1 MEENKTEYHPI
12 INRIM
17 MMVSITVVL
26 VFIPLIFINGNIFEK
41 ILLSAGIE
49 TSPNINDGYTI
60 AEFFDPSGDL
70 LLPLPHDSVYQD
82 SRSALDIRKFSI
94 KKVEFNSLSGIG
106 IDARLNVCFEFD
118 GKQPN
123 PYEFKTNFSF
133 PVIHV
138 YLKNPDSK
146 ISRST
151 SGKTA
156 NVNFNGEAWN
166 YQVIID
172 GAHEQ
177 ARVFDND
184 GIFLFNGLGLYLN
197 YEYEKG
203 HNGKHDYT
211 TKTRIT
217 AGLPLKLIG
226 DPSQGEWKYF
236 VMVGLLDIKEL
247 SMLYRPNKDS
257 SNVFDYAAPDTSSR
271 FQTDSS
277 GRISL
282 QPLIVHYSQSQKKS

>member
-1 MEENKTEYHPI
+1 MEESKTNYRPV

-17 MMVSITVVL
+17 IIISITVVL
-26 VFIPLIFINGNIFEK
+26 VFIPLVFINGNLFEK

-49 TSPNINDGYTI
+49 TSPNINDGCTI
-60 AEFFDPSGDL
+60 AEFLDPSCDL

-82 SRSALDIRKFSI
+82 ARSALDIRKFSV

-106 IDARLNVCFEFD
+106 IDARLNLCFEFD

-123 PYEFKTNFSF
+123 PFEFKNKFSF

-138 YLKNPDSK
+138 YLKTPDVK

-151 SGKTA
+151 SGKA
-156 NVNFNGEAWN
+156 AKVNFNEETWN

-172 GAHEQ
+172 GVHEQ
-177 ARVFDND
+177 ARVFDNN
-184 GIFLFNGLGLYLN
+184 GIFLFNGLGLYVN

-203 HNGKHDYT
+203 HNGKQDYI

-226 DPSQGEWKYF
+226 DPSQGEWKYYIIT
-236 VMVGLLDIKEL
+236 GLLDIKEM
-247 SMLYRPNKDS
+247 SMLFRQNMDS
-257 SNVFDYAAPDTSSR
+257 SNVFDYVAPDTSIR
-271 FQTDSS
+271 FETDSS

-282 QPLIVHYSQSQKKS
+282 YPLIVHYSQSQK

>member
-1 MEENKTEYHPI
+1 MEENKIKYRSI

-17 MMVSITVVL
+17 MIVSITVVL
-26 VFIPLIFINGNIFEK
+26 VFIPLIFINGNIFE
-41 ILLSAGIE
+41 IFLLSAGIKIN
-49 TSPNINDGYTI
+49 PNINDGYTI
-60 AEFFDPSGDL
+60 AEFYDPSGDL
-70 LLPLPHDSVYQD
+70 FLPLPHDSVYQNA
-82 SRSALDIRKFSI
+82 RSALDIRKFSV
-94 KKVEFNSLSGIG
+94 KKVEFNSFSGIG

-123 PYEFKTNFSF
+123 PFEFKNKFSF

-138 YLKNPDSK
+138 YLKTPDAK

-156 NVNFNGEAWN
+156 KVNFNKESWN

-172 GAHEQ
+172 GVHEQ
-177 ARVFDND
+177 ARVFDNN
-184 GIFLFNGLGLYLN
+184 GIFLFNGLGLYVN

-203 HNGKHDYT
+203 HNGKQDYV
-211 TKTRIT
+211 TKTKIT
-217 AGLPLKLIG
+217 AGLPLTLIG
-226 DPSQGEWKYF
+226 DPLQGEWKYF
-236 VMVGLLDIKEL
+236 VMTGLLDIKEP

-257 SNVFDYAAPDTSSR
+257 SNVFDYVASDTSSR
-271 FQTDSS
+271 FKTDSS

-282 QPLIVHYSQSQKKS
+282 HPLIVHYSQSQK